1 MDLQKVDAQAAQPVE
16 VKELTLADLKDDEK
30 KKVEQIQKEL
40 DVDNSQSV
48 IQFGVGSQS
57 GISNFSDTIL
67 SEIRARDS
75 GYVGNILTDLMLKV
89 KSLDVDGLSSGDSGL
104 SKIPIIGSL
113 VGSAKKSFASFEKL
127 SVQIEKIIDELT
139 KARMQLLKDITM
151 FDSLYEKNIQY
162 IRELDLYILAG
173 KLKLKEIGE
182 TIIPALKA
190 KADQTRDTLDAQK
203 VQDMA
208 QAQNRLEKKIY
219 DLQLSRMVA
228 LQTNP
233 QVRLIQSGDQVLVEK
248 IQSSI
253 LNTIPLWKNQVVIAI
268 GIVRQKKALE
278 AQTEVTKTTNEL
290 LQKNSEM
297 LKAGTVE
304 VARESEKGIVEMET
318 LKKVHDNLIST
329 IEETLKIQQEGK
341 TKRQQAEGELAKLEG
356 ELKTKLK
363 EAGSSGTGMKLT

>member
-1 MDLQKVDAQAAQPVE
+1 MDLQNVDAQAAKPVE
-16 VKELTLADLKDDEK
+16 VKELTLADLKEDEK

-40 DVDNSQSV
+40 DLDNSQSV

-89 KSLDVDGLSSGDSGL
+89 KSLDVSGLSAGESGL

-113 VGSAKKSFASFEKL
+113 VSSAKKSFASFEKL
-127 SVQIEKIIDELT
+127 SEQIEKIVDELT

-182 TIIPALKA
+182 KVIPELKA
-190 KADQTRDTLDAQK
+190 KADQTKDTLDAQK
-203 VQDMA
+203 VQDMT

-278 AQTEVTKTTNEL
+278 AQTEVSKTTNEL

-341 TKRQQAEGELAKLEG
+341 AKRQQAEGELAKLEG

-363 EAGSSGTGMKLT
+363 EAGSSPAGMKLT

>member
-40 DVDNSQSV
+40 DLDSSQSV
-48 IQFGVGSQS
+48 MQFGVGSQS

-89 KSLDVDGLSSGDSGL
+89 KSLDVGDLSAGDSGL

-113 VGSAKKSFASFEKL
+113 VSSAKKSFASFEKL

-151 FDSLYEKNIQY
+151 FDSLYDKNIQY

-173 KLKLKEIGE
+173 KLKLKEIGDT
-182 TIIPALKA
+182 TIPGLRA
-190 KADQTRDTLDAQK
+190 KADQTGDTLDAQK
-203 VQDMA
+203 VQDMT

-278 AQTEVTKTTNEL
+278 AQTAVSKTTNEL
-290 LQKNSEM
+290 LQKNAEM
-297 LKAGTVE
+297 LKSGTVE

-341 TKRQQAEGELAKLEG
+341 AKRQQAEGELAKLEG
-356 ELKTKLK
+356 ELKNKLK
-363 EAGSSGTGMKLT
+363 EAGSSSPGMKLT

>member
-1 MDLQKVDAQAAQPVE
+1 MDTQSSNAQAAQPAEQKV
-16 VKELTLADLKDDEK
+16 LTLADLNDDEK

-40 DVDNSQSV
+40 DLDNSQSI

-67 SEIRARDS
+67 GEIRARDS
-75 GYVGNILTDLMLKV
+75 GYVGDILTDLMLKV
-89 KSLDVDGLSSGDSGL
+89 KSLDVDDLSRDSGL

-113 VGSAKKSFASFEKL
+113 VQSAKKSFAGFEKL
-127 SVQIEKIIDELT
+127 SVQIEKIVDELT

-151 FDSLYEKNIQY
+151 LDSLFEKNIQY

-173 KLKLKEIGE
+173 KMKQKELE
-182 TIIPALKA
+182 EKAIPELRAR
-190 KADQTRDTLDAQK
+190 ADQTKDTLDAQK

-208 QAQNRLEKKIY
+208 QALNRLEKKVH

-253 LNTIPLWKNQVVIAI
+253 LNTVPLWKNQVVIAI
-268 GIVRQKKALE
+268 GIFRQKKALE
-278 AQTEVTKTTNEL
+278 AQSEVTKTTNEL
-290 LQKNSEM
+290 LQKNADM
-297 LKAGTVE
+297 LKQGTVE
-304 VARESEKGIVEMET
+304 VARESERGIVEMET
-318 LKKVHDNLIST
+318 LKKVHDNLIAT

-341 TKRQQAEGELAKLEG
+341 VKRQQAEGELAKIEG

-363 EAGSSGTGMKLT
+363 EAGAATPGLKLT

>member
-1 MDLQKVDAQAAQPVE
+1 MDLQKVDAQAAQPMDK
-16 VKELTLADLKDDEK
+16 KELTLAELTEDEK

-40 DVDNSQSV
+40 DLDNSQSV

-67 SEIRARDS
+67 SEIRSRDS
-75 GYVGNILTDLMLKV
+75 GYVGNVLTDLMLKV
-89 KSLDVDGLSSGDSGL
+89 KSLDVDGLSGESGL
-104 SKIPIIGSL
+104 SKIPLIGGL
-113 VGSAKKSFASFEKL
+113 VHSAKKSFASFEKL

-173 KLKLKEIGE
+173 RMKRKEIE
-182 TIIPALKA
+182 EKVLPQIRS
-190 KADQTRDTLDAQK
+190 KADQTKDTLDAQK

-208 QAQNRLEKKIY
+208 QALNRLEKKIY

-278 AQTEVTKTTNEL
+278 AQKEVTKTTNDL
-290 LQKNSEM
+290 LQKNAEM
-297 LKAGTVE
+297 LKEGTVQ
-304 VARESEKGIVEMET
+304 VAKESERGIVDMET

-329 IEETLKIQQEGK
+329 IEETIQIQQEGK
-341 TKRQQAEGELAKLEG
+341 AKRQQAEGELAKLEG
-356 ELKTKLK
+356 ELKNKLK
-363 EAGSSGTGMKLT
+363 EAGAAGPGLKLS

>member
-1 MDLQKVDAQAAQPVE
+1 MDMQKVNAQAAQPVE
-16 VKELTLADLKDDEK
+16 QKVLTLADLNDEEK

-40 DVDNSQSV
+40 DLDNSQSI

-67 SEIRARDS
+67 NEIRSRDS
-75 GYVGNILTDLMLKV
+75 GYVGNILTELMLKV
-89 KSLDVDGLSSGDSGL
+89 KSLDVDSLSGESGL

-113 VGSAKKSFASFEKL
+113 VHSAKKSIAGFDKL
-127 SVQIEKIIDELT
+127 AVQIEKIVDELT
-139 KARMQLLKDITM
+139 KSRMQLLKDITM

-173 KLKLKEIGE
+173 KMKQKELE
-182 TIIPALKA
+182 EKVIPELRA
-190 KADQTRDTLDAQK
+190 KADKTKDTLDAQK
-203 VQDMA
+203 VQDMT
-208 QAQNRLEKKIY
+208 QALNRLEKKVH

-253 LNTIPLWKNQVVIAI
+253 LNTVPLWKNQVVIAI
-268 GIVRQKKALE
+268 GVFRQKKALE
-278 AQTEVTKTTNEL
+278 AQSEVSKTTNEL
-290 LQKNSEM
+290 LQKNAEM
-297 LKAGTVE
+297 LKQGTVE
-304 VARESEKGIVEMET
+304 VAKESERGIVEMET
-318 LKKVHDNLIST
+318 LKKVHDNLIAT
-329 IEETLKIQQEGK
+329 IEETLRIQQEGK
-341 TKRQQAEGELAKLEG
+341 AKRQLAEGELVKLEG

-363 EAGSSGTGMKLT
+363 EAGARSPGLKLS